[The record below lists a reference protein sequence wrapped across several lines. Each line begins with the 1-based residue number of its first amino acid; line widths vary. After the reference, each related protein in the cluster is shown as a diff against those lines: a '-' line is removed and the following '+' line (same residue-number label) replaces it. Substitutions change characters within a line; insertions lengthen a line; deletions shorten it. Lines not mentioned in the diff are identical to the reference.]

1 VRAHLSARVGNRTFA
16 MDLTMTPGGAG
27 EKQGFTFEL

>member
-1 VRAHLSARVGNRTFA
+1 MAHLSARVGNRTFA
-16 MDLTMTPGGAG
+16 MDLVLAPGGAQ